1 MRWPRGC
8 HPPFSCSLLSIP
20 QAARL
25 QPGTGT
31 GTSQGSQHAHGTSLQ
46 SQIHMLLTN
55 QFRNLLVI
63 NPTYQFFSL
72 FLNVIKLFIYM
83 CVRPLSKAKGQIRGR
98 QGRHQALAW
107 DHEPQLP
114 QYMPSPN
121 ATSLCDFRWFTSSL
135 SFQEG

>member
-46 SQIHMLLTN
+46 NQLHMLLTN

-98 QGRHQALAW
+98 QERHQALAW

-121 ATSLCDFRWFTSSL
+121 ATSPCDFRWFTSSL